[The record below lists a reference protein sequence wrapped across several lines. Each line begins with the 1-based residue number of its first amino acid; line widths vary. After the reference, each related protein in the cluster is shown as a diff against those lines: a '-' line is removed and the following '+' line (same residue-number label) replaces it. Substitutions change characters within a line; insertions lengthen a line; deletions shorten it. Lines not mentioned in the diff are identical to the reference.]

1 MSNPVS
7 ADGQPIPDGLVA
19 AIDETVPQ
27 VQGGVTYTLVAT
39 IFRDVQVARR
49 DIQDLTVGRT
59 RPIHWHREGPTIRE
73 ATLSLIE
80 HHVIAGRALARRA
93 SRVGQVAARTVLMA
107 ELVVDL
113 ASYGV
118 DHMIIESRGELE
130 DGRDRSAILD
140 CLHGLAISD
149 LTYDWRTKA
158 EPLFAYPD
166 ALAGIIRE
174 HLTLEHSPG
183 FSRLQ
188 KANIVAEVRYTT

>member
-1 MSNPVS
+1 
-7 ADGQPIPDGLVA
+7 
-19 AIDETVPQ
+19 
-27 VQGGVTYTLVAT
+27 
-39 IFRDVQVARR
+39 
-49 DIQDLTVGRT
+49 
-59 RPIHWHREGPTIRE
+59 
-73 ATLSLIE
+73 
-80 HHVIAGRALARRA
+80 
-93 SRVGQVAARTVLMA
+93 MA

-174 HLTLEHSPG
+174 HLTLEHSSG